1 MTSLFMEP
9 LLWKDVLSAALIAS
23 GNSIHWLLLNDH
35 DKNARNLRICASA
48 SASLKPRVLRSGFLQ
63 DGDVPNNP

>member
-1 MTSLFMEP
+1 MEP

-35 DKNARNLRICASA
+35 DKKCTKLAHMRECVGFIETSRTPLWV
-48 SASLKPRVLRSGFLQ
+48 PSGWGCPQ
-63 DGDVPNNP
+63 